1 MTSELTPRCTTSGRG
16 LGPVESACVGTTTT
30 FQGAEGRK
38 LLAASLSTGIDAHE
52 QAVKVA
58 NPNKKLRSIRIG
70 RSYLY

>member
-1 MTSELTPRCTTSGRG
+1 
-16 LGPVESACVGTTTT
+16 VESACVGTTTT